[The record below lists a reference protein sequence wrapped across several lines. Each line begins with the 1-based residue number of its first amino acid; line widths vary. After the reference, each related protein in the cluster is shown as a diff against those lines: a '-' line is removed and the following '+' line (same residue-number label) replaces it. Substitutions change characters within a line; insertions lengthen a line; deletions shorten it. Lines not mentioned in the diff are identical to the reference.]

1 MTLTYRN
8 DLLTVGEESNFI
20 SWAKHSD
27 DKIWIG
33 PDRITDWIT
42 DRIKNGSFFAPKP
55 HVVTFKRLCQ
65 GLLCSATI
73 DKRKREARMISSVSY
88 FLVCFCLFVCL
99 FFFSMPSHLL
109 LLLISISF
117 TTREKRGDMRCTIVI
132 DMTAEVHVSDLCSSW
147 KWLNGV
153 LRQKKSRGAYAP
165 LLCHAHYILA
175 CQSTFF
181 I

>member
-8 DLLTVGEESNFI
+8 DLLAVGEESNFI

-27 DKIWIG
+27 DKVWIG

-88 FLVCFCLFVCL
+88 FLVCFLFVCL
-99 FFFSMPSHLL
+99 FVFFFNA
-109 LLLISISF
+109 ISCATFPYFNIIYHA
-117 TTREKRGDMRCTIVI
+117 REKRRY
-132 DMTAEVHVSDLCSSW
+132 EVYDCDRYDCWSAR
-147 KWLNGV
+147 K
-153 LRQKKSRGAYAP
+153 R
-165 LLCHAHYILA
+165 
-175 CQSTFF
+175 FM
-181 I
+181 